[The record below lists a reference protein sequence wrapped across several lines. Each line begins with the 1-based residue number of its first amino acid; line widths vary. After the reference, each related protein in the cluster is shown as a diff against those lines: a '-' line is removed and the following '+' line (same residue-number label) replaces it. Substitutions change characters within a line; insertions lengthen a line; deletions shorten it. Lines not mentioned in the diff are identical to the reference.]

1 MRGWYTRSF
10 HQSLTRTFQSFM
22 AYQLQNAAAR
32 LISRTPKSHHI
43 TPILQQLHWLPIK
56 DRISSSFLLSRH
68 FMDLL
73 QSISA
78 NSLNHIIHHVPSV
91 QVHLT
96 ISLFPSLTLQPTG
109 TNVSL
114 LPLHNCGT
122 PYLAISVTLKTCAL
136 LKLILRHGFLNPHL
150 I

>member
-1 MRGWYTRSF
+1 MYLIIYLIFSF
-10 HQSLTRTFQSFM
+10 RLLFVLFHSFPLNCLVFLYIYLYIYILLTTSLHGNPLKTESV
-22 AYQLQNAAAR
+22 
-32 LISRTPKSHHI
+32 
-43 TPILQQLHWLPIK
+43 
-56 DRISSSFLLSRH
+56 SSSFFLLSRH

-78 NSLNHIIHHVPSV
+78 NSLKHIIRHVPSV

-96 ISLFPSLTLQPTG
+96 ISLFLSLTLQPRG
-109 TNVSL
+109 TEVSL
-114 LPLHNCGT
+114 LPLQNCGT

-136 LKLILRHGFLNPHL
+136 LKLVLRHGFLNPHL